1 MKEINIIGMGMS
13 EKTITAEALELII
26 EADILL
32 GAKRLINEF
41 SHMNKPSYNAYLSN
55 DILEI
60 IEKTDAEKIA
70 ILVSGDVGFY
80 SAAEKLVDVLKDYN
94 PNLISGIS
102 SVSYFFAKCGLPWKD
117 ANLISC
123 HGLDTNI
130 VSSVR
135 RNRYTF
141 ALTGKNIPELQ
152 KELVKYGFGDLKVWI
167 GEKVKYGFGDLK
179 VWIGENLGSE
189 EESIQESKISDLAG
203 MEFSSLTVLI
213 IENPDFD
220 SRIRTGIPDEE
231 FIRGKVPMTKSEVRA
246 VCLSKLSINPDDVAY
261 DIGCGTGSVTIEM
274 AFSAY
279 EGKVYAFDKNEEAI
293 ALLEQNCQKFHLD
306 NVEAL
311 CGLAPECLKDLPV
324 PDVAFIGGS
333 SGNMDEIVSY
343 LHGINDKMR
352 FVITA
357 VTLENAMAGLDSL
370 KNVGIIGDIV
380 QVAVSKGKQIGDLHM
395 LMAQNPIFVIS
406 GSGARE

>member
-13 EKTITAEALELII
+13 EKTLTAEALALIND
-26 EADILL
+26 ANILI

-41 SHMNKPSYNAYLSN
+41 SELNKPSYNAYLSN

-80 SAAEKLVDVLKDYN
+80 SAAEKLTETLKDYS
-94 PNLISGIS
+94 PNLIAGIS
-102 SVSYFFAKCGLPWKD
+102 SVSYFFAKCSLPWKD

-135 RNRYTF
+135 RNRFTF

-152 KELVKYGFGDLKVWI
+152 KELVKFGFGDLK
-167 GEKVKYGFGDLK
+167 L
-179 VWIGENLGSE
+179 WIGENLGSD
-189 EESIQESKISDLAG
+189 EESIQESIISDLEG
-203 MEFSSLTVLI
+203 KEFSSLTVLI

-246 VCLSKLSINPDDVAY
+246 VCLSKLALSPTDIAY

-279 EGKVYAFDKNEEAI
+279 DGKVYAFDKNEEAI

-333 SGNMDEIVSY
+333 SGNMDEIVRY
-343 LHGINDKMR
+343 LYGINDKIR

-357 VTLENAMAGLDSL
+357 VTIETAMSGLESL
-370 KNVGIIGDIV
+370 KNLGICGDIV
-380 QVAVSKGKQIGDLHM
+380 QVAVSKGRQIGDLHM
-395 LMAQNPIFVIS
+395 LMAQNPIFIIS
-406 GSGARE
+406 GSGASE

>member
-13 EKTITAEALELII
+13 EKTLTAEALELII

-102 SVSYFFAKCGLPWKD
+102 SVSYFFAKCGLPW
-117 ANLISC
+117 
-123 HGLDTNI
+123 NI

-167 GEKVKYGFGDLK
+167 GE
-179 VWIGENLGSE
+179 NLGSD
-189 EESIQESKISDLAG
+189 EESIQESKIANLAG

-220 SRIRTGIPDEE
+220 SRIRTGIPDDE

-293 ALLEQNCQKFHLD
+293 ALLNQNCQKFHLD

-324 PDVAFIGGS
+324 PNVAFIGGS
-333 SGNMDEIVSY
+333 SGNMGEIVSY
-343 LHGINDKMR
+343 LYGINDKMK

-357 VTLENAMAGLDSL
+357 VTIESAMAGLESL
-370 KNVGIIGDIV
+370 KNVGINGDIV
-380 QVAVSKGKQIGDLHM
+380 QVAVSKGRQIGDLHM
-395 LMAQNPIFVIS
+395 LMAQNPIFIIS
-406 GSGARE
+406 GSGAHE

>member
-13 EKTITAEALELII
+13 EKTLTSEALELIKK
-26 EADILL
+26 ADILI

-41 SHMNKPSYNAYLSN
+41 SHLNKPSFNAYLSD

-60 IEKTDAEKIA
+60 IEKEDRERIA

-80 SAAEKLVDVLKDYN
+80 SAAEKLTDTLKNYD
-94 PNLISGIS
+94 PNLIAGIS
-102 SVSYFFAKCGLPWKD
+102 SVSYFFAKCRLPWKD

-123 HGLDTNI
+123 HGIDTNI

-135 RNRYTF
+135 RNRFTF
-141 ALTGKNIPELQ
+141 ALTGKNVPELQ
-152 KELVKYGFGDLKVWI
+152 KELDKFGFGDLKVW
-167 GEKVKYGFGDLK
+167 V
-179 VWIGENLGSE
+179 GENLGSE
-189 EESIQESKISDLAG
+189 EESIQETIISDLSG
-203 MEFSSLTVLI
+203 KEFSSLTVLI

-231 FIRGKVPMTKSEVRA
+231 FIRGKVPMTKSEVRS
-246 VCLSKLSINPDDVAY
+246 VCLSKLSLSPNDIAY

-279 EGKVYAFDKNEEAI
+279 DGKVYAFDKNEEAI
-293 ALLEQNCQKFHLD
+293 GLLEKNCEKFHLD
-306 NVEAL
+306 NVEAI
-311 CGLAPECLKDLPV
+311 CGLAPECLEGLPV

-343 LHGINDKMR
+343 LYGINSNMR

-357 VTLENAMAGLDSL
+357 VTLENAMAGLNSL
-370 KNVGIIGDIV
+370 KNVGISGDIV
-380 QVAVSKGKQIGDLHM
+380 QVAVSKGKAIADLHM
-395 LMAQNPIFVIS
+395 LIAQNPIFIIS
-406 GSGARE
+406 GSGQDE

>member
-13 EKTITAEALELII
+13 EKTLTAEALALIND
-26 EADILL
+26 ADILI

-41 SHMNKPSYNAYLSN
+41 SELNKPSYNAYLSN

-80 SAAEKLVDVLKDYN
+80 SAAEKLTETLKDYS
-94 PNLISGIS
+94 PNLIAGIS
-102 SVSYFFAKCGLPWKD
+102 SVSYFFAKCSLPWKD

-135 RNRYTF
+135 RNRFTF

-167 GEKVKYGFGDLK
+167 GED
-179 VWIGENLGSE
+179 LGSD
-189 EESIQESKISDLAG
+189 EESIQESMISDLEG
-203 MEFSSLTVLI
+203 KEFSSLTVLI

-246 VCLSKLSINPDDVAY
+246 VCLSKLALSPNDIAY

-279 EGKVYAFDKNEEAI
+279 DGKVYAFDKNEEAI

-306 NVEAL
+306 NVEAI

-333 SGNMDEIVSY
+333 SGNMDEIISY
-343 LHGINDKMR
+343 LYGINDKMR

-357 VTLENAMAGLDSL
+357 VTIENAMAGLDSL
-370 KNVGIIGDIV
+370 KNVGISGDIV
-380 QVAVSKGKQIGDLHM
+380 QVAVSKGRQIGDLHM
-395 LMAQNPIFVIS
+395 LMAQNPIFIIS

>member
-13 EKTITAEALELII
+13 EKTLTAEALELII
-26 EADILL
+26 EADILI

-41 SHMNKPSYNAYLSN
+41 AHLNKPSHNAYLSQ

-60 IEKTDAEKIA
+60 IEKTDARKIA

-80 SAAEKLVDVLKDYN
+80 SAAEKLVDVLKDYK

-102 SVSYFFAKCGLPWKD
+102 SVSYFFAKCSLPWKN

-123 HGLDTNI
+123 HGIDTNI

-135 RNRYTF
+135 RNEYTF

-152 KELVKYGFGDLKVWI
+152 KDLVKYGFGDLKVW
-167 GEKVKYGFGDLK
+167 V
-179 VWIGENLGSE
+179 GENLGSDE
-189 EESIQESKISDLAG
+189 EAVQETKVSQLG
-203 MEFSSLTVLI
+203 GREYSSLTVLI

-220 SRIRTGIPDEE
+220 SRVRTGIDDEE

-246 VCLSKLSINPDDVAY
+246 VCLSKLSLSPKDIAY

-279 EGKVYAFDKNEEAI
+279 DGKVYAFDKNEEAI
-293 ALLEQNCQKFHLD
+293 SLLEQNCQKFHLD
-306 NVEAL
+306 NVEAV
-311 CGLAPECLKDLPV
+311 CGLAPECLKGLPV

-333 SGNMDEIVSY
+333 SGNMDEIINY
-343 LHGINDKMR
+343 LYGINNEMR

-357 VTLENAMAGLDSL
+357 ISLENAMAALDSL
-370 KNVGIIGDIV
+370 KSVGVEGDIV
-380 QVAVSKGKQIGDLHM
+380 QVAVSKGKKIADLHM
-395 LMAQNPIFVIS
+395 LMAQNPIFIIS
-406 GSGARE
+406 GSGHDE

>member
-13 EKTITAEALELII
+13 EKTLTAEASELIND
-26 EADILL
+26 ADILI
-32 GAKRLINEF
+32 GAKRLIDEF
-41 SHMNKPSYNAYLSN
+41 SKLNKPSYNAYLSN

-80 SAAEKLVDVLKDYN
+80 SAAEKLTETLKDYS
-94 PNLISGIS
+94 PNLIAGIS
-102 SVSYFFAKCGLPWKD
+102 SVSYFFAKCSLPWKD

-135 RNRYTF
+135 RNRFTF

-167 GEKVKYGFGDLK
+167 GE
-179 VWIGENLGSE
+179 NLGSD
-189 EESIQESKISDLAG
+189 EESIQKSKISDLEG
-203 MEFSSLTVLI
+203 KEFSSLTVLI
-213 IENPDFD
+213 IENPNFD

-246 VCLSKLSINPDDVAY
+246 VCLSKLALSPTDIAY

-279 EGKVYAFDKNEEAI
+279 DGKVYAFDKNEEAI
-293 ALLEQNCQKFHLD
+293 DLLKQNCQKFHLD

-333 SGNMDEIVSY
+333 SGNMDEILSY
-343 LHGINDKMR
+343 LHGINKEMR

-370 KNVGIIGDIV
+370 KNLGISGDIV
-380 QVAVSKGKQIGDLHM
+380 QVAVSKGRQIGDLHM
-395 LMAQNPIFVIS
+395 LMAQNPIFIIS
-406 GSGARE
+406 GSGQDE

>member
-13 EKTITAEALELII
+13 EKTLTHEALELIN
-26 EADILL
+26 EADILI

-41 SHMNKPSYNAYLSN
+41 AHLNKPSHNAYLSN

-60 IEKTDAEKIA
+60 IEKTDAQKIA

-80 SAAEKLVDVLKDYN
+80 SAAEKLVDVLKEYG

-102 SVSYFFAKCGLPWKD
+102 SVSYFFAKCSLPWKN

-123 HGLDTNI
+123 HGIDTNI

-135 RNRYTF
+135 RNEYTF

-152 KELVKYGFGDLKVWI
+152 KELVKYGFGDLKVW
-167 GEKVKYGFGDLK
+167 V
-179 VWIGENLGSE
+179 GENLGSD
-189 EESIQESKISDLAG
+189 EESIQETKVSQLG
-203 MEFSSLTVLI
+203 GREYSSLTVLI

-220 SRIRTGIPDEE
+220 SRIRTGIDDEE

-246 VCLSKLSINPDDVAY
+246 VCLSKLSLSPDDIAY

-279 EGKVYAFDKNEEAI
+279 DGKIYAFDKNEEAI
-293 ALLEQNCQKFHLD
+293 SLLEQNCQKFHLD
-306 NVEAL
+306 NVEAI
-311 CGLAPECLKDLPV
+311 CGLAPECLEGLPV

-333 SGNMDEIVSY
+333 SGNMDEIVKY
-343 LHGINDKMR
+343 LYGLNSHMR

-357 VTLENAMAGLDSL
+357 ISLENAMAALDSL
-370 KNVGIIGDIV
+370 KSVGIDGDIV
-380 QVAVSKGKQIGDLHM
+380 QVAVSKGKKIADLHM
-395 LMAQNPIFVIS
+395 LMAQNPIFIIN
-406 GSGARE
+406 GGADE

>member
-13 EKTITAEALELII
+13 EKTLTHEALELIN
-26 EADILL
+26 EADILI

-41 SHMNKPSYNAYLSN
+41 AHLNKPSHNAYLSN

-60 IEKTDAEKIA
+60 IEKTDAQKIA

-80 SAAEKLVDVLKDYN
+80 SAAEKLVDVLKEYE

-102 SVSYFFAKCGLPWKD
+102 SVSYFFAKCSLPWKN

-123 HGLDTNI
+123 HGIDTNI

-135 RNRYTF
+135 RNEYTF

-152 KELVKYGFGDLKVWI
+152 KELVKYGFGDLKVW
-167 GEKVKYGFGDLK
+167 V
-179 VWIGENLGSE
+179 GENLGSD
-189 EESIQESKISDLAG
+189 EESIQETKVSQLG
-203 MEFSSLTVLI
+203 GREYSSLTVLI

-220 SRIRTGIPDEE
+220 SRIRTGIDDEE

-246 VCLSKLSINPDDVAY
+246 VCLSKLSLSPDDIAY

-279 EGKVYAFDKNEEAI
+279 DGKVYAFDKNEEAI
-293 ALLEQNCQKFHLD
+293 SLLVQNCQKFHLD
-306 NVEAL
+306 NVEAI
-311 CGLAPECLKDLPV
+311 CGLAPECLEGLPV

-333 SGNMDEIVSY
+333 SGNMDEIVKY
-343 LHGINDKMR
+343 LYGLNSHMR

-357 VTLENAMAGLDSL
+357 ISLENAMAALDSL
-370 KNVGIIGDIV
+370 KSVGIDGDIV
-380 QVAVSKGKQIGDLHM
+380 QVAVSKGKKIADLHM
-395 LMAQNPIFVIS
+395 LMAQNPIFIIN
-406 GSGARE
+406 GGADE

>member
-13 EKTITAEALELII
+13 EKTLTHEALELIN
-26 EADILL
+26 EADILI

-41 SHMNKPSYNAYLSN
+41 AHLNKPSHNAYLSN

-60 IEKTDAEKIA
+60 VEKTDAQKIA

-80 SAAEKLVDVLKDYN
+80 SAAEKLVDVLKEYG

-102 SVSYFFAKCGLPWKD
+102 SVSYFFAKCSLPWKN

-123 HGLDTNI
+123 HGIDTNI

-135 RNRYTF
+135 RNEYTF

-152 KELVKYGFGDLKVWI
+152 NDLVKYGFGDLKVW
-167 GEKVKYGFGDLK
+167 V
-179 VWIGENLGSE
+179 GENLGSDE
-189 EESIQESKISDLAG
+189 EHIQETKLSQLG
-203 MEFSSLTVLI
+203 EREYSSLTVLI

-220 SRIRTGIPDEE
+220 SRIRTGISDEE

-246 VCLSKLSINPDDVAY
+246 VCLSKLSLSPDDIAY

-279 EGKVYAFDKNEEAI
+279 DGKVYAFDKNEEAI
-293 ALLEQNCQKFHLD
+293 SLLVQNCQKFHLD
-306 NVEAL
+306 NVEAI
-311 CGLAPECLKDLPV
+311 CGLAPECLEGLPV

-333 SGNMDEIVSY
+333 SGNMDEIVKY
-343 LHGINDKMR
+343 LYGLNSHMR

-357 VTLENAMAGLDSL
+357 ISLENAMAALDSL
-370 KNVGIIGDIV
+370 KSVGIDGDIV
-380 QVAVSKGKQIGDLHM
+380 QVAVSKGKKIADLHM
-395 LMAQNPIFVIS
+395 LMAQNPIFIIS
-406 GSGARE
+406 GSGQDE

>member
-13 EKTITAEALELII
+13 EKTLTAEALALIAD
-26 EADILL
+26 ADILI

-41 SHMNKPSYNAYLSN
+41 SELNKPSYNAYLSN

-80 SAAEKLVDVLKDYN
+80 SAAEKLTETLKDYS
-94 PNLISGIS
+94 PNLIAGIS
-102 SVSYFFAKCGLPWKD
+102 SVSYFFAKCSLPWKD

-135 RNRYTF
+135 RNRFTF

-152 KELVKYGFGDLKVWI
+152 NEL
-167 GEKVKYGFGDLK
+167 VKYGFGDLK
-179 VWIGENLGSE
+179 VWIGENLGSD
-189 EESIQESKISDLAG
+189 EESIQESKISDLEG
-203 MEFSSLTVLI
+203 KEFSSLTVLI

-246 VCLSKLSINPDDVAY
+246 VCLSKLALSPNDIAY

-279 EGKVYAFDKNEEAI
+279 DGKVYAFDKNEEAI

-306 NVEAL
+306 NVEPL
-311 CGLAPECLKDLPV
+311 CGLAPECLKGLPV

-333 SGNMDEIVSY
+333 SGNMEEIVSY
-343 LHGINDKMR
+343 LHGTNNEMR

-357 VTLENAMAGLDSL
+357 VTIESAMAGLDSL
-370 KNVGIIGDIV
+370 KNVGISGDIV
-380 QVAVSKGKQIGDLHM
+380 QVAVSKGRQIGDLHM
-395 LMAQNPIFVIS
+395 LMAQNPIFIIS
-406 GSGARE
+406 GSGQDE

>member
-13 EKTITAEALELII
+13 EKTLTAEALALIAD
-26 EADILL
+26 ADILI

-41 SHMNKPSYNAYLSN
+41 SELNKPSYNAYLSN

-80 SAAEKLVDVLKDYN
+80 SAAEKLTETLKEYS
-94 PNLISGIS
+94 PNLIAGIS
-102 SVSYFFAKCGLPWKD
+102 SVSYFFAKCSLPWKD

-135 RNRYTF
+135 RNRFTF

-167 GEKVKYGFGDLK
+167 GE
-179 VWIGENLGSE
+179 NLGSD
-189 EESIQESKISDLAG
+189 EESIQKSKISDLDG
-203 MEFSSLTVLI
+203 KEFSSLTVLI

-246 VCLSKLSINPDDVAY
+246 VCLSKLALSPTDIAY

-279 EGKVYAFDKNEEAI
+279 DGKVYAFDKNEEAI

-306 NVEAL
+306 NVEAI

-343 LHGINDKMR
+343 LYGINDKMR

-370 KNVGIIGDIV
+370 KNVGINGDIV
-380 QVAVSKGKQIGDLHM
+380 QVAVSKGRQIGDLHM
-395 LMAQNPIFVIS
+395 LMAQNPIFIIS

>member
-13 EKTITAEALELII
+13 EKTLTREALDLIS
-26 EADILL
+26 EADILI

-41 SHMNKPSYNAYLSN
+41 SHMNKPSFNAYLSN

-60 IEKTDAEKIA
+60 IEKTDSEKIA

-102 SVSYFFAKCGLPWKD
+102 SVSYFFAKCSLPWKD

-152 KELVKYGFGDLKVWI
+152 NELI
-167 GEKVKYGFGDLK
+167 KYGFGDLK
-179 VWIGENLGSE
+179 VWIGENLGSN
-189 EESIQESKISDLAG
+189 EESVQESIISDLG
-203 MEFSSLTVLI
+203 GKEFSSLTVLI

-246 VCLSKLSINPDDVAY
+246 VCLSKLSLSSSDIAY

-279 EGKVYAFDKNEEAI
+279 DGKVYAFDKNEEAI
-293 ALLEQNCQKFHLD
+293 SLLEQNCQKFHLD
-306 NVEAL
+306 NVEAI

-343 LHGINDKMR
+343 LYGINSKIKL
-352 FVITA
+352 VITA
-357 VTLENAMAGLDSL
+357 VTLENAMAALDSL
-370 KNVGIIGDIV
+370 KNIGIKSDIV
-380 QVAVSKGKQIGDLHM
+380 QVAVSKGRGIGELHM
-395 LMAQNPIFVIS
+395 LIAQNPIFIIS
-406 GSGARE
+406 GSGHDE

>member
-13 EKTITAEALELII
+13 EKTLTAEALALIDD
-26 EADILL
+26 ADILI

-41 SHMNKPSYNAYLSN
+41 SELNKPSYNAYLSN

-80 SAAEKLVDVLKDYN
+80 SAAEKLTETLKDYS
-94 PNLISGIS
+94 PNLIAGIS
-102 SVSYFFAKCGLPWKD
+102 SVSYFFAKCSLPWKD

-135 RNRYTF
+135 RNRFTF

-167 GEKVKYGFGDLK
+167 GED
-179 VWIGENLGSE
+179 LGSD
-189 EESIQESKISDLAG
+189 EESIQESMISDLEG
-203 MEFSSLTVLI
+203 KEFSSLTVLI

-246 VCLSKLSINPDDVAY
+246 VCLSKLALSPNDIAY

-279 EGKVYAFDKNEEAI
+279 DGKVYAFDKNEEAI

-306 NVEAL
+306 NVEAI

-333 SGNMDEIVSY
+333 SGNMEEIVSY
-343 LHGINDKMR
+343 LHGTNNEMR

-357 VTLENAMAGLDSL
+357 VTIESAMAGLDSL
-370 KNVGIIGDIV
+370 KNVGISGDIV
-380 QVAVSKGKQIGDLHM
+380 QVAVSKGRQIGDLHM
-395 LMAQNPIFVIS
+395 LMAQNPIFIIS

>member
-13 EKTITAEALELII
+13 EKTLTREALDLIS
-26 EADILL
+26 EADILI

-41 SHMNKPSYNAYLSN
+41 AYMKKPSFNAYLSN

-60 IEKTDAEKIA
+60 IEKTDSEKIA

-102 SVSYFFAKCGLPWKD
+102 SVSYFFAKCSLPWKD

-152 KELVKYGFGDLKVWI
+152 NELI
-167 GEKVKYGFGDLK
+167 KYGFGDLK
-179 VWIGENLGSE
+179 VWIGENLGSN
-189 EESIQESKISDLAG
+189 EESVQESIISDLG
-203 MEFSSLTVLI
+203 GKEFSSLTVLI

-246 VCLSKLSINPDDVAY
+246 VCLSKLSLSPSDTAY
-261 DIGCGTGSVTIEM
+261 D
-274 AFSAY
+274 
-279 EGKVYAFDKNEEAI
+279 GKVYAFDKNEEAI
-293 ALLEQNCQKFHLD
+293 SLLEQNCQKFHLD
-306 NVEAL
+306 NVEAI

-343 LHGINDKMR
+343 LYGINSKIKL
-352 FVITA
+352 VITA
-357 VTLENAMAGLDSL
+357 VTLENAMAALDSL
-370 KNVGIIGDIV
+370 KNIGIKSDIV
-380 QVAVSKGKQIGDLHM
+380 QVAVSKGRGIGELHM
-395 LMAQNPIFVIS
+395 LIAQNPIFIIS
-406 GSGARE
+406 GSGHDE

>member
-26 EADILL
+26 EADILI

-41 SHMNKPSYNAYLSN
+41 SHMNKPSFNAYLSN

-80 SAAEKLVDVLKDYN
+80 SAAEKLVDVLKDYD
-94 PNLISGIS
+94 PNLVSGIS
-102 SVSYFFAKCGLPWKD
+102 SVSYFFAKCSLPWKD

-167 GEKVKYGFGDLK
+167 GE
-179 VWIGENLGSE
+179 NLGSD
-189 EESIQESKISDLAG
+189 EESIQESKISDLEG

-246 VCLSKLSINPDDVAY
+246 VCLSKLSLSPTDIAY

-279 EGKVYAFDKNEEAI
+279 DGKVYAFDKNEEAI

-306 NVEAL
+306 NVEAI

-343 LHGINDKMR
+343 LYGINNKMR

-370 KNVGIIGDIV
+370 KNVGISGDIV
-380 QVAVSKGKQIGDLHM
+380 QVAVSKGRQIGDLHM
-395 LMAQNPIFVIS
+395 LMAQNPIFIIS
-406 GSGARE
+406 GSGAREENIDLRNQQ

>member
-13 EKTITAEALELII
+13 EKTLTQEASQLIND
-26 EADILL
+26 ADILI
-32 GAKRLINEF
+32 GARRLIDEF
-41 SHMNKPSYNAYLSN
+41 SKLNKPSYNAYLSN

-102 SVSYFFAKCGLPWKD
+102 SVSYFFAKCSLPWKD

-152 KELVKYGFGDLKVWI
+152 KELVKYGFA
-167 GEKVKYGFGDLK
+167 DLK
-179 VWIGENLGSE
+179 VWIGENLGSD
-189 EESIQESKISDLAG
+189 EESICESKISDLSG

-220 SRIRTGIPDEE
+220 SRIRTGIHDDE

-246 VCLSKLSINPDDVAY
+246 VCLSKLSLSPSDIAY
-261 DIGCGTGSVTIEM
+261 DIGCGTGSVTVEI

-279 EGKVYAFDKNEEAI
+279 DGKVYAFDKNEDAI
-293 ALLEQNCQKFHLD
+293 DLLKQNCQKFHLD
-306 NVEAL
+306 NVEAI
-311 CGLAPECLKDLPV
+311 CGLAPECLKGLPV

-343 LHGINDKMR
+343 LYELNDQMR

-357 VTLENAMAGLDSL
+357 ISLENAMAALDSL
-370 KNVGIIGDIV
+370 KNIGIDGDIA
-380 QVAVSKGKQIGDLHM
+380 QVAVSKGKKIADLHL
-395 LMAQNPIFVIS
+395 LMAQNPIFIIS
-406 GSGARE
+406 GCGQDE

>member
-13 EKTITAEALELII
+13 EKTLTHEALELIN
-26 EADILL
+26 EADILI

-41 SHMNKPSYNAYLSN
+41 AHLNKPSHNAYLSN

-60 IEKTDAEKIA
+60 IEKTDAQKIA

-80 SAAEKLVDVLKDYN
+80 SAAEKLVDVLKEYE

-102 SVSYFFAKCGLPWKD
+102 SVSYFFAKCSLPWKN

-123 HGLDTNI
+123 HGIDTNI

-135 RNRYTF
+135 RNEYTF

-152 KELVKYGFGDLKVWI
+152 NDLVKYGFGDLKVW
-167 GEKVKYGFGDLK
+167 V
-179 VWIGENLGSE
+179 GENLGSD
-189 EESIQESKISDLAG
+189 EESIQETKVSQLG
-203 MEFSSLTVLI
+203 GREYSSLTVLI

-220 SRIRTGIPDEE
+220 SRIRTGIDDEE

-246 VCLSKLSINPDDVAY
+246 VCLSKLSLSPDDIAY

-279 EGKVYAFDKNEEAI
+279 DGKIYAFDKNEEAI
-293 ALLEQNCQKFHLD
+293 SLLEQNCQKFHLD
-306 NVEAL
+306 NVEAI
-311 CGLAPECLKDLPV
+311 CGLAPECLEGLPV

-333 SGNMDEIVSY
+333 SGNMDEIVKY
-343 LHGINDKMR
+343 LYGLNSHMR

-357 VTLENAMAGLDSL
+357 ISLENAMAALDSL
-370 KNVGIIGDIV
+370 KSVGIDGDIV
-380 QVAVSKGKQIGDLHM
+380 QVAVSKGKKIADLHM
-395 LMAQNPIFVIS
+395 LMAQNPIFIIN
-406 GSGARE
+406 GGADE

>member
-13 EKTITAEALELII
+13 EKTLTAEALELII
-26 EADILL
+26 EADILI

-41 SHMNKPSYNAYLSN
+41 AHLNKPSHNAYLSQ

-60 IEKTDAEKIA
+60 IEKTDAQKIA

-80 SAAEKLVDVLKDYN
+80 SAAEKLVDVLKEYK

-102 SVSYFFAKCGLPWKD
+102 SVSYFFAKCSLPWKN

-123 HGLDTNI
+123 HGIDTNI

-135 RNRYTF
+135 RNEYTF

-152 KELVKYGFGDLKVWI
+152 KDLIKYGFGDLKVW
-167 GEKVKYGFGDLK
+167 V
-179 VWIGENLGSE
+179 GENLGSDE
-189 EESIQESKISDLAG
+189 EAVQETKVSQLG
-203 MEFSSLTVLI
+203 GREYSSLTVLI

-220 SRIRTGIPDEE
+220 SRVRTGIDDEE

-246 VCLSKLSINPDDVAY
+246 VCLSKLSLSPKDIAY

-279 EGKVYAFDKNEEAI
+279 DGKVYAFDKNEEAI
-293 ALLEQNCQKFHLD
+293 SLLGQNCQKFHLD
-306 NVEAL
+306 NVEAI
-311 CGLAPECLKDLPV
+311 CGLAPECLDGLPV

-333 SGNMDEIVSY
+333 SGNMDEIVNY
-343 LHGINDKMR
+343 LYGINNEMR

-357 VTLENAMAGLDSL
+357 ISLENAMAALDSL
-370 KNVGIIGDIV
+370 KSVGVEGDIV
-380 QVAVSKGKQIGDLHM
+380 QVAVSKGKKIADLHM
-395 LMAQNPIFVIS
+395 LMAQNPIFIIS
-406 GSGARE
+406 GSGHDE

>member
-13 EKTITAEALELII
+13 EKTLTAEALELII
-26 EADILL
+26 EADILI

-41 SHMNKPSYNAYLSN
+41 AHLNKPSYNAYLSH

-60 IEKTDAEKIA
+60 IEKTDARKIA

-80 SAAEKLVDVLKDYN
+80 SAAEKLVDVLKEYK

-102 SVSYFFAKCGLPWKD
+102 SVSYFFAKCRLPWKN

-123 HGLDTNI
+123 HGIDTNI

-135 RNRYTF
+135 RNEYTF

-152 KELVKYGFGDLKVWI
+152 KDLVKYGFGDLKVW
-167 GEKVKYGFGDLK
+167 V
-179 VWIGENLGSE
+179 GENLGSD
-189 EESIQESKISDLAG
+189 EESIQETKVSQLG
-203 MEFSSLTVLI
+203 GREYSSLTVLI

-220 SRIRTGIPDEE
+220 SRIRTGIDDEE

-246 VCLSKLSINPDDVAY
+246 VCLSKLSLNPNDIAY

-279 EGKVYAFDKNEEAI
+279 DGKVYAFDKNEEAI
-293 ALLEQNCQKFHLD
+293 SLLEQNCQKFHLD
-306 NVEAL
+306 NVEAI

-333 SGNMDEIVSY
+333 SGNMDEIVNY
-343 LHGINDKMR
+343 LYGINNEMR

-357 VTLENAMAGLDSL
+357 ISLENAMAALDSL
-370 KNVGIIGDIV
+370 KSVGIDGDIV
-380 QVAVSKGKQIGDLHM
+380 QVAVSKGKKIADLHM
-395 LMAQNPIFVIS
+395 LMAQNPIFIIS
-406 GSGARE
+406 GSGQDE

>member
-13 EKTITAEALELII
+13 EKTLTAEALALIND
-26 EADILL
+26 ADILI

-41 SHMNKPSYNAYLSN
+41 SELNKPSYNAYLSN

-80 SAAEKLVDVLKDYN
+80 SAAEKLTETLKDYS
-94 PNLISGIS
+94 PNLIAGIS
-102 SVSYFFAKCGLPWKD
+102 SVSYFFAKCRLPWKD

-135 RNRYTF
+135 RNRFTF

-167 GEKVKYGFGDLK
+167 GED
-179 VWIGENLGSE
+179 LGSD
-189 EESIQESKISDLAG
+189 EESIQESMISDLEG
-203 MEFSSLTVLI
+203 KEFSSLTVLI

-246 VCLSKLSINPDDVAY
+246 VCLSKLSLSPTDIAY

-279 EGKVYAFDKNEEAI
+279 DGKVYAFDKNEEAI

-306 NVEAL
+306 NVEAI

-343 LHGINDKMR
+343 LYGINDKMR

-370 KNVGIIGDIV
+370 KNVGISGDIV
-380 QVAVSKGKQIGDLHM
+380 QVAVSKGRQIGDLHM
-395 LMAQNPIFVIS
+395 LMAQNPIFIIS

>member
-13 EKTITAEALELII
+13 EKTLTAEALALIND
-26 EADILL
+26 ADILI

-41 SHMNKPSYNAYLSN
+41 SELNKPSYNAYLSN

-80 SAAEKLVDVLKDYN
+80 SAAEKLTETLKDYS
-94 PNLISGIS
+94 PNLIAGIS
-102 SVSYFFAKCGLPWKD
+102 SVSYFFAKCSLPWKD

-135 RNRYTF
+135 RNRFTF

-167 GEKVKYGFGDLK
+167 GED
-179 VWIGENLGSE
+179 LGSD
-189 EESIQESKISDLAG
+189 EESIQESMISDLEG
-203 MEFSSLTVLI
+203 KEFSSLTVLI

-246 VCLSKLSINPDDVAY
+246 VCLSKLALSPNDIAY

-279 EGKVYAFDKNEEAI
+279 DGKVYAFDKNEEAI

-306 NVEAL
+306 NVEAI

-333 SGNMDEIVSY
+333 SGNMDEIISY
-343 LHGINDKMR
+343 LYGINDKMR

-357 VTLENAMAGLDSL
+357 VTIENAMAGLDSL
-370 KNVGIIGDIV
+370 KNVGISGDIV
-380 QVAVSKGKQIGDLHM
+380 QVAVSKGRQIGDLHM
-395 LMAQNPIFVIS
+395 LMAQNPIFIIS
-406 GSGARE
+406 GSGACE

>member
-13 EKTITAEALELII
+13 EKTLTAEALALITD
-26 EADILL
+26 ADILI
-32 GAKRLINEF
+32 GAKRLIDEF
-41 SHMNKPSYNAYLSN
+41 SELNKPSYNAYLSN

-80 SAAEKLVDVLKDYN
+80 SAAEKLTETLKDYS
-94 PNLISGIS
+94 PNLIAGIS
-102 SVSYFFAKCGLPWKD
+102 SVSYFFAKCSLPWKD

-167 GEKVKYGFGDLK
+167 GE
-179 VWIGENLGSE
+179 NLGSD
-189 EESIQESKISDLAG
+189 EESIQESKISDLDG

-246 VCLSKLSINPDDVAY
+246 VCLSKLSLSPTDIAY

-279 EGKVYAFDKNEEAI
+279 DGKVFAFDKNEEAI

-343 LHGINDKMR
+343 LYGINDKMR

-370 KNVGIIGDIV
+370 KNVGISGDIV
-380 QVAVSKGKQIGDLHM
+380 QVAVSKGRQIGDLHM
-395 LMAQNPIFVIS
+395 LMAQNPIFIIS

>member
-13 EKTITAEALELII
+13 EKTLTSEALELIN
-26 EADILL
+26 EADILI

-41 SHMNKPSYNAYLSN
+41 SKLNKPSFNAYLSN

-60 IEKTDAEKIA
+60 IENEDANKIA

-80 SAAEKLVDVLKDYN
+80 SAAEKLVDTLKDYN
-94 PNLISGIS
+94 PNLITGIS
-102 SVSYFFAKCGLPWKD
+102 SVSYFFAKCRLPWKD

-135 RNRYTF
+135 RNRFTF

-152 KELVKYGFGDLKVWI
+152 KELVKYGFADLKVW
-167 GEKVKYGFGDLK
+167 V
-179 VWIGENLGSE
+179 GENLGSE
-189 EESIQESKISDLAG
+189 EEYIQKTKISELEG
-203 MEFSSLTVLI
+203 KEFSSLTVLI

-220 SRIRTGIPDEE
+220 SRIRTGIADEE

-246 VCLSKLSINPDDVAY
+246 VCLSKLSLSPTDIAY

-274 AFSAY
+274 AFSVY
-279 EGKVYAFDKNEEAI
+279 KGKVYAFDKNEDAI
-293 ALLEQNCQKFHLD
+293 GLLKQNCQKFHLD
-306 NVEAL
+306 NVEGI
-311 CGLAPECLKDLPV
+311 CGLTPECLKGLPV

-343 LHGINDKMR
+343 LYGINSKMQ

-357 VTLENAMAGLDSL
+357 VTLENAMAGLNSL
-370 KNVGIIGDIV
+370 KNVGITGDIV
-380 QVAVSKGKQIGDLHM
+380 QVAVSKGKPIADLHM
-395 LMAQNPIFVIS
+395 LIAQNPIFIIS
-406 GSGARE
+406 GSGEDE

>member
-13 EKTITAEALELII
+13 EKTLTHEALELIN
-26 EADILL
+26 EADILI

-41 SHMNKPSYNAYLSN
+41 AHLNKPSHNAYLSN

-60 IEKTDAEKIA
+60 IEKTDAQKIA

-80 SAAEKLVDVLKDYN
+80 SAAEKLVDVLKEYE

-102 SVSYFFAKCGLPWKD
+102 SVSYFFAKCSLPWKN

-123 HGLDTNI
+123 HGIDTNI

-135 RNRYTF
+135 RNEYTF

-152 KELVKYGFGDLKVWI
+152 NDLVKYGFGDLKVW
-167 GEKVKYGFGDLK
+167 V
-179 VWIGENLGSE
+179 GENLGSDE
-189 EESIQESKISDLAG
+189 EHIRETKLSQLGER
-203 MEFSSLTVLI
+203 EYSSLTVLI

-220 SRIRTGIPDEE
+220 SRIRTGISDEE

-246 VCLSKLSINPDDVAY
+246 VCLSKLSLSPDDIAY

-279 EGKVYAFDKNEEAI
+279 DGKIYAFDKNEEAI
-293 ALLEQNCQKFHLD
+293 SLLEQNCQKFHLD
-306 NVEAL
+306 NVEAI
-311 CGLAPECLKDLPV
+311 CGLAPECLEGLPV

-333 SGNMDEIVSY
+333 SGNMDEIVKY
-343 LHGINDKMR
+343 LYGLNSHMR

-357 VTLENAMAGLDSL
+357 ISLENAMAALDSL
-370 KNVGIIGDIV
+370 KSVGIDGDIV
-380 QVAVSKGKQIGDLHM
+380 QVAVSKGKKIADLHM
-395 LMAQNPIFVIS
+395 LMAQNPIFIIN
-406 GSGARE
+406 GGADE